1 MKIKP
6 KNLIE
11 ILNKDE
17 ISYLD
22 IWLLLKT
29 SIKSN
34 YKIISIIFILMLLAS
49 VLHYKLTPTE
59 YEASSTVLIEQQTNN
74 NNNLSGI
81 GNLLGI
87 NMPAQQQQSG
97 MMGPDMYQE
106 IVESK
111 AFLYDLMYQKIPHD
125 ITGNDSTSLNS
136 YFKKHNQFT
145 FIDRINNLMLF
156 KDEDLKNRELVNNY
170 RQSTIVQNTI
180 VPSSIIATK
189 IPPIVQINQKDA
201 QIIELVKNRITLDFK
216 GKKCI
221 VKVKMPTPILSAI
234 VSKLVVEKLTN
245 YIILYKTTKQ
255 RDNINYLKS
264 RFDESELKYKQS
276 QQKLANFKDNS
287 LGLIFQSVQTREQVY
302 TNELTVNFNIYNQFA
317 MQLEQAQIDLKKETP
332 LFSVIE
338 PIAIPS
344 NIAEPLFIK
353 LFIKYLIAAFAMS
366 IIIVIYTI
374 VKENNA

>member
-1 MKIKP
+1 MKTKP
-6 KNLIE
+6 KKLIE
-11 ILNKDE
+11 LLNKDE

-29 SIKSN
+29 KIKSN
-34 YKIISIIFILMLLAS
+34 YMIISIIFILMFLACL
-49 VLHYKLTPTE
+49 LHYKLTPTE
-59 YEASSTVLIEQQTNN
+59 YQASSIVLIEQQTNN

-81 GNLLGI
+81 GSLLGI
-87 NMPAQQQQSG
+87 NMPPQQQNG

-111 AFLYDLMYQKIPHD
+111 AFLFDLMYQKIPYN
-125 ITGNDSTSLNS
+125 ITGNDSTSLND
-136 YFKKHNQFT
+136 YFKEHNQFT
-145 FIDRINNLMLF
+145 FFDRIYNLLSF
-156 KDEDLKNRELVNNY
+156 KNQDLKNHESVDNK

-180 VPSSIIATK
+180 IPSSIIATK

-201 QIIELVKNRITLDFK
+201 QIIDLIKKRITLEFK

-255 RDNINYLKS
+255 RDNINYLQS
-264 RFDESELKYKQS
+264 RFDESEVKYKES

-287 LGLIFQSVQTREQVY
+287 LGLIFQSVQTREQIY
-302 TNELTVNFNIYNQFA
+302 TNELTVNFNVYNQFA
-317 MQLEQAQIDLKKETP
+317 MQLEQAKIDLKKETP

-338 PIAIPS
+338 PITIPS
-344 NIAEPLFIK
+344 SSSEPLFLK
-353 LFIKYLIAAFAMS
+353 LSIKYFFAALFMS
-366 IIIVIYTI
+366 ILIIIYSI